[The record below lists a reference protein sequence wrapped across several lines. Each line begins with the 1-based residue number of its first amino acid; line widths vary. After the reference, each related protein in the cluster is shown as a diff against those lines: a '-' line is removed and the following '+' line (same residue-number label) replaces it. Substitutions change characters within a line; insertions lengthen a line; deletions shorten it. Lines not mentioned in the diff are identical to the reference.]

1 MRGLYAI
8 VDWDA
13 LGARGIDPV
22 AFAAALAAGGAR
34 TVQVRAK
41 HTGAQATLTGLRRIR
56 AQLDREIAVYAND
69 RVDLALL
76 AEVDGVHVGQ
86 EDPTVA
92 DVRQLSSGL
101 RIGVS
106 THDLEQL
113 DAALAARPSYV
124 AFGPVF
130 ATASKDRPDP
140 VVGLEGLARA
150 SERAR
155 RAGVPLVAIG
165 GIDAERVSSVAPLV
179 EAVAL
184 ISALIPRDG
193 DLRAAERAAR
203 HFVRAFE
210 GGP

>member
-22 AFAAALAAGGAR
+22 AFAAAVAAGGAR

-41 HTGAQATLTGLRRIR
+41 RSGARATLAGLRRIR
-56 AQLDREIAVYAND
+56 AQLDRQIAVYAND

-130 ATASKDRPDP
+130 STASKDRPDP

-184 ISALIPRDG
+184 ISALIPPDG
-193 DLRAAERAAR
+193 ELRAAERVAR
-203 HFVRAFE
+203 QFARALE